1 MLKQL
6 YICRNLNLLDEVQ
19 GLITTM
25 QATCDP
31 DKPIT
36 ENISL
41 GKIAEKV
48 NDEYREKLNSRT
60 KWQQIREDDVLLT
73 ALRDELK
80 RMSREVDFTSQAG

>member
-6 YICRNLNLLDEVQ
+6 YICRNLNLLKEVQ
-19 GLITTM
+19 ELINTM

-80 RMSREVDFTSQAG
+80 RMSKEVDFTSQAG